1 MLFYNTCYATSMPK
15 VNVVSGDRNSTGDRS
30 STVDADAVE
39 LTLVVLR
46 ALVGVAARSL
56 AAVESE
62 ITMRQFRAL
71 VVLDSKGEQNVG
83 ALADALE
90 IHPSTVTRLCDRL
103 IAKGLIERSTSPGS
117 RREVT
122 VKLSASGQA
131 LVRAVSS
138 HRRREI
144 RRLLGRLDGAA
155 QRKVLA
161 AFATFAAAAG
171 ELPHHAHTLG
181 WTV

>member
-1 MLFYNTCYATSMPK
+1 MAKGT
-15 VNVVSGDRNSTGDRS
+15 VVSGDRKNA
-30 STVDADAVE
+30 VDDDAVE

-56 AAVESE
+56 AAVGSE

-71 VVLDSKGEQNVG
+71 VVLAGLGEQKVG

-103 IAKGLIERSTSPGS
+103 IAKGLIERGTSPGS

-122 VKLSASGQA
+122 VRLSATGHA

-161 AFATFAAAAG
+161 GFETFAAAAG
-171 ELPHHAHTLG
+171 EPPDHAHSLG